1 MGSASVLGGPVG
13 AGADLATGG
22 KASGFLDKT
31 FGWNQ
36 QGEYFQPTAYSNPA
50 EEQMQALSK
59 GYNDA
64 SLNTALAQYGQGTY
78 DINNVLNN
86 PQYSAAAA
94 DMLAMS
100 PVAAQKYATEQVQN
114 NAILGG
120 LFGKG
125 GALERSLAEEKDLAS
140 RGYSL
145 KPEDYEAY
153 GQASGDIARMFGQ
166 QEQNTAADLAARGL
180 AAAPSGAAG
189 VAYSGLQGNKM
200 EQLAKAQTDIAQK
213 RMQMNLDRLNSTRQ
227 WAGNLGQQ
235 GQSAIFGTR
244 DRNLAGVQAKQGFMK
259 DTAAQGLGSYGA
271 QNQMGLASMQNK
283 QAQKTPGLMDMLG
296 MGIGKVAYEAPSAG
310 AKAVAGGGAV

>member
-1 MGSASVLGGPVG
+1 MGSATMMGGPVG

-36 QGEYFQPTAYSNPA
+36 QGEYFQPSAYNNPA

-59 GYNDA
+59 GYNDS
-64 SLNTALAQYGQGTY
+64 SLNTALAQYGQGNY
-78 DINNVLNN
+78 DINNLLNN

-100 PVAAQKYATEQVQN
+100 PVASQKFATEQVQN
-114 NAILGG
+114 NPILGK

-125 GALERSLAEEKDLAS
+125 GAMDRADLEEQDLAK

-153 GQASGDIARMFGQ
+153 GQASGDIARLFGQ
-166 QEQNTAADLAARGL
+166 QEQNTAADLASRGL

-189 VAYSGLQGNKM
+189 VAYSGLQGNKN

-213 RMQMNLDRLNSTRQ
+213 RMQMNLDRLNATRSY
-227 WAGNLGQQ
+227 LG
-235 GQSAIFGTR
+235 GLGSLGEKSIMDTR
-244 DRNLAGVQAKQGFMK
+244 SQNLAGVGQKQGFMK
-259 DTAAQGLGSYGA
+259 DTAAQGLGSWGA
-271 QNQMGLASMQNK
+271 QNSANLASMQNK
-283 QAQKTPGLMDMLG
+283 QGQKTLGLGDYLG
-296 MGIGKVAYEAPSAG
+296 AGIGKLAYNAPSQG
-310 AKAVAGGGAV
+310 AKAAAGGGLS

>member
-1 MGSASVLGGPVG
+1 MGSATMMGGPVG
-13 AGADLATGG
+13 SGADLATGG

-36 QGEYFQPTAYSNPA
+36 QGEYFQPSAYNNPA

-59 GYNDA
+59 GYNDS
-64 SLNTALAQYGQGTY
+64 SLNTALAQYGQGNY
-78 DINNVLNN
+78 DINNLLNN

-100 PVAAQKYATEQVQN
+100 PVASQKFATEQVQN
-114 NAILGG
+114 NPILGK

-125 GALERSLAEEKDLAS
+125 GAMDRADLEEQDLAK

-153 GQASGDIARMFGQ
+153 GQASGDIARLFGQ
-166 QEQNTAADLAARGL
+166 QEQNTAADLASRGL

-189 VAYSGLQGNKM
+189 VAYSGLQGNKN

-213 RMQMNLDRLNSTRQ
+213 RMQMNL
-227 WAGNLGQQ
+227 NL
-235 GQSAIFGTR
+235 TT
-244 DRNLAGVQAKQGFMK
+244 K
-259 DTAAQGLGSYGA
+259 
-271 QNQMGLASMQNK
+271 
-283 QAQKTPGLMDMLG
+283 KTDP
-296 MGIGKVAYEAPSAG
+296 
-310 AKAVAGGGAV
+310 